1 MKGVHNKGDSGAREY
16 APDFRLAT
24 TQGSSLSLKEILEHN
39 CAVVLV
45 FLRHLG

>member
-1 MKGVHNKGDSGAREY
+1 MKGIHNKDDFRAREY

-24 TQGSSLSLKEILEHN
+24 TQGSSLSLKDLFEHK

>member
-1 MKGVHNKGDSGAREY
+1 MKGIHNKDDFGLREY

-24 TQGSSLSLKEILEHN
+24 AQGPSLSLKEILEHK
-39 CAVVLV
+39 CAVLLV